1 MSEQIN
7 KVLADRPQSFSSA
20 EQAQAREN
28 IGAMASAGMSSYIPY
43 SALEGTGS
51 AITAISGS
59 AVGTPESR
67 PWMESANSLS
77 VGWGGNEA
85 TAASQYNDGAGNWAC
100 REVRMSGLP
109 PQQLYGFQARPQPD
123 PSLYCINGNGAFIP
137 APRPYFL
144 KLYHKTGTEHEI
156 LGSGIYPTGLSA
168 DARFDFVNLCS
179 GISANIV
186 TDTFHGV
193 TADIDPGQSATM
205 WYIAS
210 ADIWTDGY
218 NPVPV

>member
-85 TAASQYNDGAGNWAC
+85 TAASQYNDGAGNYTELAQKNIDTGMGLERLAC
-100 REVRMSGLP
+100 VMQGVDNMFEVDTIRKILDTVCTIAGKT
-109 PQQLYGFQARPQPD
+109 YGD
-123 PSLYCINGNGAFIP
+123 DE
-137 APRPYFL
+137 
-144 KLYHKTGTEHEI
+144 YHSRHE
-156 LGSGIYPTGLSA
+156 
-168 DARFDFVNLCS
+168 R
-179 GISANIV
+179 
-186 TDTFHGV
+186 
-193 TADIDPGQSATM
+193 
-205 WYIAS
+205 
-210 ADIWTDGY
+210 
-218 NPVPV
+218 